1 MTQTLKSK
9 SRKAVSIG
17 QTVTE
22 AHRLIIEIIRQ
33 IIEEKAS
40 RLKAKGFIYISSKE
54 VYRHCLEMLGNENKC
69 VGITTYAARFLN
81 SYAVRLDTYTPKWRI
96 TTTLLEKLFS
106 TSKSYEKLREKPLN
120 KLNSIDF
127 LRIVTSLLYEAKPEG
142 EEDGG
147 DSEQRA
153 C

>member
-9 SRKAVSIG
+9 SRKVVSIG

-22 AHRLIIEIIRQ
+22 ARRLIIEIIRQ

-81 SYAVRLDTYTPKWRI
+81 SYAVRLDSYTPKWRI

-106 TSKSYEKLREKPLN
+106 SESYEKLREKPLN

-127 LRIVTSLLYEAKPEG
+127 LYTVTSLLYEAKPEG
-142 EEDGG
+142 EENGG